1 MTGGAER
8 DRDTGIAVV
17 ATTREVLAHPALHE
31 GLLAPWER
39 RRLAG
44 IRLPGRRDD
53 VLAARLLVRLC
64 VARHT
69 GLSLRASAPAQL
81 CPGCGRHGHGRPYL
95 RGRPGLGL
103 SLSHADGLV
112 AAAVGPGAVGI
123 DVEPSARRPG
133 PLRVLRRL
141 LPEADLR
148 EAAARPDAGPALL
161 RLWVREEARLKAGR
175 HGLRLLTWQDHDRA
189 AVAAVAATAAT
200 VVLPVLP
207 VLPEPDGPDGPDG
220 PDRQPRAGGPVT
232 RPGTRPLR
240 GGCP

>member
-1 MTGGAER
+1 MPLTGGAER
-8 DRDTGIAVV
+8 GRDTGIAVV

-81 CPGCGRHGHGRPYL
+81 CPGCGGHGHGRPYL
-95 RGRPGLGL
+95 RGRPGVGL

-123 DVEPSARRPG
+123 DVESSARRPG

-175 HGLRLLTWQDHDRA
+175 PGLRLLEWQDHDRA

-207 VLPEPDGPDGPDG
+207 EPDGQPGPD
-220 PDRQPRAGGPVT
+220 GPVT